1 MIKKMFVLLFVVMAF
16 VLNGNA
22 QEKYTICGNMTGLP
36 DGELV
41 LAIWDG
47 LRTAVVGKTTA
58 TDGKFV
64 FEGTAVMPVWA
75 VVQTSKGGLV
85 ASFML
90 ENAEYTLLSGG
101 VVTGGGTCQALWSK
115 FDAINLDLLLERQKL
130 EEGYVKAEQAR
141 DKKEMQEIDSR
152 FQAFLAEAQD
162 KEMRLLAENGDTP
175 VAAYVVASTMQG
187 LPLARLRER
196 YNLLSENAKLTN
208 FGKAAAAQIARLE
221 QLEVD
226 AIAPDFSVPSS
237 DVGVVSLHETKA
249 RLKIIYFWAS
259 GDATSRTRNVELLK
273 LHQQYRPKGLE
284 IISVS
289 LDTDRQRWIKALGE
303 DGIVNWRN
311 GCDLQG
317 DRSPV
322 VRQYCLTVLPCMF
335 LVDEDNRIVEKNLWG
350 KALRDR
356 VAELLKQ

>member
-1 MIKKMFVLLFVVMAF
+1 MIKNMFILLFVAMTF

-22 QEKYTICGNMTGLP
+22 QEKYTISGNMAGLP

-41 LAIWDG
+41 LATWDG
-47 LRTAVVGKTTA
+47 LQTTVVGKTTA
-58 TDGKFV
+58 SSGKFV
-64 FEGTAVMPVWA
+64 FIGTAAKPTWA
-75 VVQTSKGGLV
+75 VVQTPKGGLV

-101 VVTGGGTCQALWSK
+101 VVTGGGACQALWSK

-130 EEGYVKAEQAR
+130 EEEYLKAEQAKN
-141 DKKEMQEIDSR
+141 KKKMQEIDSR
-152 FQAFLAEAQD
+152 FQTFLTEAQA
-162 KEMRLLAENGDTP
+162 KEIKLLGENGDTP

-187 LPLARLRER
+187 LPLPRLRER
-196 YNLLSENAKLTN
+196 YDLLSENAKLTG
-208 FGKAAAAQIARLE
+208 FGKAVAAQIAQLE

-249 RLKIIYFWAS
+249 RLKLVYFWAS
-259 GDATSRTRNVELLK
+259 GDAVSRTRNVELLR

-289 LDTDRQRWIKALGE
+289 LDTDRQSWIKALGE
-303 DGIVNWRN
+303 DGLTNWRN
-311 GCDLQG
+311 GCDLLG
-317 DRSPV
+317 NRSPV
-322 VRQYCLTVLPCMF
+322 VQQYCLTAIPCMF
-335 LVDEDNRIVEKNLWG
+335 LVDEDNRIVEKGLWG
-350 KALRDR
+350 KALHDR
-356 VAELLKQ
+356 VSELLK